1 MRHEGVG
8 LRAILRVRG
17 FRLLLGTRLVG
28 QAGDGLLE
36 AGLAAFVLF
45 SPTSQPTPAKA
56 AIAFAIL
63 LVPYSVIGP
72 FAGVLIDRWRRR
84 WVLLLAN
91 CLRAAMV
98 GVLALIVAGGHDDEV
113 LALWVLALLGVN
125 RFVLAALSAGL
136 PHVVAG
142 RYLVTGNALA
152 PTAGTVA
159 WMVGGVAGLL
169 LRHVVG
175 GGDSGAVVVLL
186 AAVPTYLLAGGVA
199 ARLAPDELGPD
210 ETTERESVR
219 SIARGMVDG
228 VRHLAQRRPA
238 ARAIG
243 LVTVHRAIF
252 GAATLL
258 TLLQAREVL
267 HPGDPDA
274 AIAAIGVTSVAAGAG
289 AFVGA
294 VVTPWMSR
302 RLGPVPWS
310 VLALVAGVCLGAVG
324 VAMTDLT
331 GFLVRGVLLG
341 FAGQAVKVCSD
352 TIVQEDVDDAHRGR
366 VFSWYDVAVNVGI
379 VSGVVL
385 ATLALETAAPEAAM
399 AVTMAA
405 IAVAAGA
412 WALAR
417 ERRDPAASYAED
429 PAALAHGH

>member
-1 MRHEGVG
+1 M
-8 LRAILRVRG
+8 
-17 FRLLLGTRLVG
+17 
-28 QAGDGLLE
+28 
-36 AGLAAFVLF
+36 
-45 SPTSQPTPAKA
+45 
-56 AIAFAIL
+56 
-63 LVPYSVIGP
+63 
-72 FAGVLIDRWRRR
+72 
-84 WVLLLAN
+84 
-91 CLRAAMV
+91 
-98 GVLALIVAGGHDDEV
+98 
-113 LALWVLALLGVN
+113 N

-159 WMVGGVAGLL
+159 WMIGGIGGLL
-169 LRHVVG
+169 LRQLAG
-175 GGDSGAVVVLL
+175 GGDRGAVIVLL
-186 AAVPTYLLAGGVA
+186 LAVPTYLMAGGVA
-199 ARLAPDELGPD
+199 SRLAPDELGPD
-210 ETTERESVR
+210 EGTERESVR

-228 VRHLAQRRPA
+228 VRHLAHRRPA

-274 AIAAIGVTSVAAGAG
+274 AIAAIGITSVAAGAG
-289 AFVGA
+289 AFAGA

-302 RLGPVPWS
+302 RIGPVPWS
-310 VLALVAGVCLGAVG
+310 VLALVVGVCLGAIG
-324 VAMTDLT
+324 VAMPDLA
-331 GFLVRGVLLG
+331 GFVVRGVLLG

-385 ATLALETAAPEAAM
+385 ATLALETQTSATVM
-399 AVTMAA
+399 ALVMAGL
-405 IAVAAGA
+405 AVAAGA

-417 ERRDPAASYAED
+417 ERRDPASAYAED
-429 PAALAHGH
+429 PAALAHG